1 MHNTAKTI
9 LVVEDEPALAIV
21 LCEYLAQAGF
31 NTHIIDNG
39 MEVIDWIK
47 QHQPDLLILDLML
60 PLRDGLDIY
69 RELRTFS
76 QVPVVMATARVD
88 EIDRLLGLEL
98 GADDY
103 ICKPYSPREVVARIK
118 NVLRRSAETVST
130 KTEQTFSKQSL
141 PSNSGLVI
149 DDKTME
155 VTLDSQGV
163 TLTPAEFRLLH
174 FFSQHPGQVFS
185 REQLMQK
192 IYADNRLVTDRT
204 IDSHIK
210 NLRKK
215 LQDAAPHSECIK
227 SIYGV
232 GYKLML

>member
-1 MHNTAKTI
+1 MTNLAKKI
-9 LVVEDEPALAIV
+9 LMVEDEPSLAIV

-31 NTHIIDNG
+31 QTHIIDNG
-39 MEVIDWIK
+39 LEVIDWVK
-47 QHQPDLLILDLML
+47 QENPDLLILDLML
-60 PLRDGLDIY
+60 PNRDGLDIY

-118 NVLRRSAETVST
+118 NVLRRTVEAAT
-130 KTEQTFSKQSL
+130 PQQ
-141 PSNSGLVI
+141 NGLVI
-149 DDKTME
+149 NDQQMKVAFNE
-155 VTLDSQGV
+155 QEL
-163 TLTPAEFRLLH
+163 TLTPAEFRLLS
-174 FFSQHPGQVFS
+174 FFNQHPGQVFN
-185 REQLMQK
+185 RDQLMQK

-215 LQDAAPHSECIK
+215 LQDANPDGEYIK

-232 GYKLML
+232 GYRFTL

>member
-1 MHNTAKTI
+1 MNNENKTI
-9 LVVEDEPALAIV
+9 LVVEDEPSLAAV

-39 MEVIDWIK
+39 LEVIEWVK
-47 QHQPDLLILDLML
+47 ENKPDLLLLDLML
-60 PLRDGLDIY
+60 PHRDGLDIY

-88 EIDRLLGLEL
+88 EIDRLVGLEL

-118 NVLRRSAETVST
+118 NILRRALEINNTQIDHKGLSVDV
-130 KTEQTFSKQSL
+130 
-141 PSNSGLVI
+141 NSMIATINNTHL
-149 DDKTME
+149 
-155 VTLDSQGV
+155 S
-163 TLTPAEFRLLH
+163 LTPAEFKLLA
-174 FFSQHPGQVFS
+174 FFYHHQQQVFS
-185 REQLMQK
+185 RDQLMQK
-192 IYADNRLVTDRT
+192 IYPDSRVVSDRT

-210 NLRKK
+210 NLRRK
-215 LQDAAPHSECIK
+215 LQLADPQSDNIK

-232 GYKLML
+232 GYKFER

>member
-1 MHNTAKTI
+1 MTQLAKTI
-9 LVVEDEPALAIV
+9 LVVEDEPSLAIV

-31 NTHIIDNG
+31 QTHIIDNG
-39 MEVIDWIK
+39 LEVINWVK
-47 QHQPDLLILDLML
+47 QENPDLLILDLML
-60 PLRDGLDIY
+60 PNRDGLDIY

-118 NVLRRSAETVST
+118 NVLRRTVEIT
-130 KTEQTFSKQSL
+130 VPTQH
-141 PSNSGLVI
+141 GLVVN
-149 DDKTME
+149 DEQMKATFDNNE
-155 VTLDSQGV
+155 L
-163 TLTPAEFRLLH
+163 TLTPAEFRLLS
-174 FFSQHPGQVFS
+174 FFNQHPGQVFN
-185 REQLMQK
+185 RDQLMQK

-215 LQDAAPHSECIK
+215 LQDAAPNNEYIK

-232 GYKLML
+232 GYRFTL